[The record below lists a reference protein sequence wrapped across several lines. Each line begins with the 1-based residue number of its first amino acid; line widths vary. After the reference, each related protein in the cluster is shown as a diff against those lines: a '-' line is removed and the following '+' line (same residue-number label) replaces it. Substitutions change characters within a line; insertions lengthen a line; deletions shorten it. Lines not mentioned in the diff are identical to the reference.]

1 MLIKMEAYQED
12 STWCACGIGEDIF
25 TQAATADE
33 RYCNIKEAVEMHFE
47 NGSTRPEIDIL
58 IVSDRGAEFRKTS

>member
-1 MLIKMEAYQED
+1 L
-12 STWCACGIGEDIF
+12 
-25 TQAATADE
+25 TADE